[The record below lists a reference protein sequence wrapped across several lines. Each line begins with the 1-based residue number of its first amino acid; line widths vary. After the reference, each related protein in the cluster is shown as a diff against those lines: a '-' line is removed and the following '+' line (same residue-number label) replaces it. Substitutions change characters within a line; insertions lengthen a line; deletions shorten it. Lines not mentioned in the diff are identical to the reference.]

1 MDSRLHTQLRLSI
14 QVPCPCSTSCRIAL
28 YLLKDNPGEVLRR
41 LAVICVEDAV
51 LPPAYPALVSQ
62 ASRSVQHGTALTA
75 HDPFALFRAMRGP
88 NKCRCG

>member
-1 MDSRLHTQLRLSI
+1 M
-14 QVPCPCSTSCRIAL
+14 QVQSPCFTSCRIAL

-62 ASRSVQHGTALTA
+62 ASRAVQHGTALSA